1 MNIHLKHIDSKKY
14 IKLCHTQGI
23 IGYITKIIDYIN
35 ILELPIDS
43 FINNYLLYIIYG

>member
-1 MNIHLKHIDSKKY
+1 MNLNSKKY

-43 FINNYLLYIIYG
+43 FVNYYLLFIVDLYTNK